1 MPPER
6 LSVTDATFLKLE
18 GPTTPMNM
26 GAVVILEGGPLLD
39 EAGRIR
45 IDELRDAAR
54 GIVPQRP
61 RNRHRPLP
69 VPFGLGRPVW
79 VDAVDFDL
87 DLHIDAVTLP
97 APSRAALLELAADF
111 LATPFDPDRPLW
123 SYRFVDGL
131 PAGEVA
137 LIARTHHAH
146 RDGGSGME
154 NFAAL
159 VTLTPEVP
167 EVPPPAPWTPEPHPS
182 RRSLVWGAVV
192 HQGRHAVKLGRIAG
206 RAVRRP
212 RRALARGRKLGR
224 AVGPFVGKRRPVPRL
239 SFNRPAGTGRRL
251 STFAL
256 SLDECRVVR
265 AKFGCT
271 VNDVLVAAVA
281 GGVRRLLIGRGEC
294 GPGVGVTMMCPVANR
309 ATGDASA
316 GNLATAMTVTVDLAE
331 PDPTVRLRQV
341 HAETSRAK
349 GDDQAADMAYL
360 VELCDFVI
368 PAMLRGAVRKVHDQE
383 GINLSVSNLAGPPVP
398 VWLQGARLREIY
410 PFAPLMRHL
419 GMTVTALSYDGSVH
433 VGVNADADALPDLA
447 VFTAGVE
454 AELAELVALS
464 EVPGPA

>member
-1 MPPER
+1 MPPQR
-6 LSVTDATFLKLE
+6 MSLTDATLLELE
-18 GPTTPMNM
+18 GPTTPINM

-45 IDELRDAAR
+45 LDHLRDAAR
-54 GIVPQRP
+54 GIVPERP
-61 RNRHRPLP
+61 RNRQHPLA

-87 DLHIDAVTLP
+87 DHHLDAVSL
-97 APSRAALLELAADF
+97 AEPSRAALLELAAEY
-111 LATPFDPDRPLW
+111 LATPFGPGRPLW

-131 PAGEVA
+131 PGGEVA

-159 VTLTPEVP
+159 VSLTPEVP
-167 EVPPPAPWTPEPHPS
+167 EYPPPAPWTPEPHPS
-182 RRSLVWGAVV
+182 RRSLMVEAVA
-192 HQGRHAVKLGRIAG
+192 HQGRHAAKLARLAG

-212 RRALARGRKLGR
+212 RRAWARGRELAQ
-224 AVGPFVGKRRPVPRL
+224 AVGPFYGKRRTVPRL
-239 SFNRPAGTGRRL
+239 SFNRPPGTGRRL
-251 STFAL
+251 ATFAL
-256 SLDECRVVR
+256 SLDECKAVR
-265 AKFGCT
+265 TAFGCT

-309 ATGDASA
+309 AAGDASA
-316 GNLATAMTVTVDLAE
+316 GNLATAMTVTVDLGE
-331 PDPTVRLRQV
+331 PDPAARLRQV
-341 HAETSRAK
+341 HAETRRAK
-349 GDDQAADMAYL
+349 GEDQAADVATL
-360 VELCDFVI
+360 IELCDFVI
-368 PAMLRGAVRKVHDQE
+368 PVMLRGAARKFREQE
-383 GINLSVSNLAGPPVP
+383 GINLGVSNLAGPPVP

-410 PFAPLMRHL
+410 PFAPLMSSL
-419 GMTVTALSYDGSVH
+419 GMVITALSYDGSFF

-454 AELAELVALS
+454 AELAELVARS
-464 EVPGPA
+464 EAPGPA